1 MVMRPYPW
9 NLTQI
14 LRRFTNTTKKYTQ
27 QHLNFIIFAFR
38 AVIAAV
44 EEIHNEG
51 YVHRDLKPDNF
62 LVDS

>member
-1 MVMRPYPW
+1 MKQYPW
-9 NLTQI
+9 NLTHL

-27 QHLNFIIFAFR
+27 EHLNFIIYAFR
-38 AVIAAV
+38 AIIIAL
-44 EEIHNEG
+44 EEIHSIG